1 MADIKSDASV
11 NKCSLCFITLTC
23 IVEEQFA
30 NSIMH
35 DQNLSFKVCKTYTI
49 VIFDQAC
56 LKHKIFQHNKYM
68 FSYNNTITSA

>member
-1 MADIKSDASV
+1 MADIKSDANV

-35 DQNLSFKVCKTYTI
+35 DQNLTFKVCKKI
-49 VIFDQAC
+49 LF
-56 LKHKIFQHNKYM
+56 LKLKSQRNAM
-68 FSYNNTITSA
+68 T